1 MYLIITTSR
10 LLVGTV
16 KIGGKAMRLLVQNRI
31 AQRSIEDRVELV
43 CILLLHAATIQL
55 DRVRFWHIL
64 TLLSL
69 YSIFSISSLV
79 SVYIYNEALLSCCVI
94 VIVIV
99 IVVIHAYHR
108 KKVRSLAVPFG
119 FAAASVLVD
128 LVDFFVIFLSSDC

>member
-1 MYLIITTSR
+1 
-10 LLVGTV
+10 
-16 KIGGKAMRLLVQNRI
+16 MRLLVQNRI

-99 IVVIHAYHR
+99 IVIVVIHAYHR